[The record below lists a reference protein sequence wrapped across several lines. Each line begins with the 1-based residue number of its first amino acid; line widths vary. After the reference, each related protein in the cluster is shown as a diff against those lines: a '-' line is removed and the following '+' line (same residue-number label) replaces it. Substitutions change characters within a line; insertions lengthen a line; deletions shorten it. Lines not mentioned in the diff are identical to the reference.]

1 MPLSGRW
8 GSMGT
13 HSQKS
18 QSSSPDAAIY
28 SATLPQPQYCT
39 KSHRENSNYNA
50 QLKVPGRLNKR
61 MGMDMLPGKVCE
73 SPH

>member
-1 MPLSGRW
+1 
-8 GSMGT
+8 MGT

-50 QLKVPGRLNKR
+50 QLKAL
-61 MGMDMLPGKVCE
+61 
-73 SPH
+73 